1 MGDVDSLL
9 LSYSILQRLLRD
21 AGLRKGLP
29 FFGGGALVLKK
40 YLLAVRQ
47 RMILGRGEVKE
58 VLEGKL
64 SGLLRTG
71 QVEES
76 AKIFLTGREKKNIS
90 TNAGTLV
97 DLVARRGFLFWVPYS
112 FNKT

>member
-9 LSYSILQRLLRD
+9 HSILQWD
-21 AGLRKGLP
+21 VGLRKGLP
-29 FFGGGALVLKK
+29 FFYFLFLTLVLKK

-47 RMILGRGEVKE
+47 RTILGRGEVKE

-64 SGLLRTG
+64 SGLLSPG
-71 QVEES
+71 LVELV
-76 AKIFLTGREKKNIS
+76 KIFLTGRGKKNIS
-90 TNAGTLV
+90 TNAGALV
-97 DLVARRGFLFWVPYS
+97 DLVARRGFLFWLPYS